1 LTAARPA
8 GAALEDQ
15 VARLLENKIAIVSG
29 AGHGIGR
36 GHALELA
43 KHGAKVVVNDL
54 GASVEGEGSGQDAD
68 EVVALIT
75 DRGGTAVADYGD
87 VADDEQGQALIDR
100 AVSEYGRLDILVN
113 NAGIARDKMIW
124 NMAPVDFDLVMR
136 VHVRGTWLL
145 THYAARHWRSR
156 AKAGEELTGR
166 VINTT
171 SGAGLAGNVGQ
182 TNYATA
188 KAAIVGLTLTASLE
202 LYNLGVTVNAIG
214 PGGLTRL
221 TATIGKDLR
230 PFEPDS
236 LAEDEFHPMYPA
248 GSSPLVA
255 WLASDQAQHVTGQ
268 VIRAIGDKIH
278 LMKGWHESATICSG
292 EKRWDTERLGRQL
305 ATDIFGTRAPGL
317 R

>member
-1 LTAARPA
+1 
-8 GAALEDQ
+8 LEDR
-15 VARLLENKIAIVSG
+15 VARLLENKVAIVTG

-54 GASVEGEGSGQDAD
+54 GVTVDGEGRGKDAD
-68 EVVALIT
+68 EVVAMIAE
-75 DRGGTAVADYGD
+75 RGGEAVADYGD
-87 VADDEQGQALIDR
+87 VADDEQSAELIDR
-100 AVSEYGRLDILVN
+100 AVGEFGRLDILVN
-113 NAGIARDKMIW
+113 NAGIARDRMIW
-124 NMAPVDFDLVMR
+124 NMSSVDFDLVMR

-145 THYAARHWRSR
+145 MHHAARHWRAR
-156 AKAGEELTGR
+156 AKAGEEFTGR
-166 VINTT
+166 ILNTT
-171 SGAGLAGNVGQ
+171 SGAGLVGNVGQ

-202 LYNLGVTVNAIG
+202 LHRLGVTVNAVG

-221 TATIGKDLR
+221 TATMGNDLR
-230 PFEPDS
+230 SFEPDE
-236 LAEDEFHPMYPA
+236 LAEDEFHPMDPA

-255 WLASDQAQHVTGQ
+255 WLASDQSQHVTGQ

-278 LMKGWHESATICSG
+278 LMKGWHEAASICSG
-292 EKRWDTERLGRQL
+292 ERRWNAETLGSQL

>member
-1 LTAARPA
+1 
-8 GAALEDQ
+8 LEDQ
-15 VARLLENKIAIVSG
+15 VARLLENKVAIVTG

-43 KHGAKVVVNDL
+43 RRGARVVVNDL
-54 GASVEGEGSGQDAD
+54 GVSVDGEGSGKDAD
-68 EVVALIT
+68 DVVALIT
-75 DRGGTAVADYGD
+75 DRGGVAVADYGD
-87 VADDEQGQALIDR
+87 VADDEQSEALIDR
-100 AVSEYGRLDILVN
+100 AVAEFGRLDVLVN

-124 NMAPVDFDLVMR
+124 NMSPLDFDLVMR

-145 THYAARHWRSR
+145 MHHAARHWRAR
-156 AKAGEELTGR
+156 AKAGEEFTGR
-166 VINTT
+166 IINTT
-171 SGAGLAGNVGQ
+171 SGAGLLGNVGQ

-202 LYNLGVTVNAIG
+202 LHKLGVTLNAVG

-221 TATIGKDLR
+221 TATMGKDLR
-230 PFEPDS
+230 SFEPDE
-236 LAEDEFHPMYPA
+236 LAEDEFHPMDPA

-278 LMKGWHESATICSG
+278 LMKGWHEAATISSG
-292 EKRWDTERLGRQL
+292 EQRWNAEQLGTQL
-305 ATDIFGTRAPGL
+305 ATDIFGTRAAGL

>member
-1 LTAARPA
+1 
-8 GAALEDQ
+8 LEDQ
-15 VARLLENKIAIVSG
+15 VAQLLENKVAIVTG

-43 KHGAKVVVNDL
+43 RWGARVVVNDL
-54 GASVEGEGSGQDAD
+54 GVSVDGEGSGKDAD
-68 EVVALIT
+68 DVVALIT
-75 DRGGTAVADYGD
+75 DRGGVAIADYGD
-87 VADDEQGQALIDR
+87 VSDDEQSEALIDR
-100 AVSEYGRLDILVN
+100 AVAEFGRLDVLVN

-124 NMAPVDFDLVMR
+124 NMSPLDFDLVMR

-145 THYAARHWRSR
+145 MHHAARHWRARS
-156 AKAGEELTGR
+156 KAGEQFTGR
-166 VINTT
+166 IINTT
-171 SGAGLAGNVGQ
+171 SGAGLLGNVGQ

-188 KAAIVGLTLTASLE
+188 KAAIVGLTLTGSLE
-202 LYNLGVTVNAIG
+202 LHKLGVTVNAVG

-221 TATIGKDLR
+221 TATMGKDLR
-230 PFEPDS
+230 SFEPDE
-236 LAEDEFHPMYPA
+236 LADDEFHPMDPA

-268 VIRAIGDKIH
+268 VIRAIGDRIH
-278 LMKGWHESATICSG
+278 LMKGWYEAATISNG
-292 EKRWDTERLGRQL
+292 EQRWNAEQLGTQL

>member
-1 LTAARPA
+1 
-8 GAALEDQ
+8 LEDQ
-15 VARLLENKIAIVSG
+15 VARLLENKVAVVTG

-43 KHGAKVVVNDL
+43 RQGARVVVNDL
-54 GASVEGEGSGQDAD
+54 GVSVDGEGSGKDAD
-68 EVVALIT
+68 DVVALIT
-75 DRGGTAVADYGD
+75 DRGGAAVADYGD
-87 VADDEQGQALIDR
+87 VSDDEQSEALIDR
-100 AVSEYGRLDILVN
+100 AVAEFGRLDVVVN

-124 NMAPVDFDLVMR
+124 NMSPLDFDLVMR

-145 THYAARHWRSR
+145 MHHAARHWRARS
-156 AKAGEELTGR
+156 KAGEELTGR
-166 VINTT
+166 IINTT
-171 SGAGLAGNVGQ
+171 SGAGLLGNVGQ

-188 KAAIVGLTLTASLE
+188 KAAIVGLTLTGSLE
-202 LYNLGVTVNAIG
+202 LHKLGVTVNAVG

-221 TATIGKDLR
+221 TATMGRDLR
-230 PFEPDS
+230 AFEPDD
-236 LAEDEFHPMYPA
+236 LAEDEFHPMDPA

-255 WLASDQAQHVTGQ
+255 WLASDQSQHVTGQ

-278 LMKGWHESATICSG
+278 LMKGWHEAATISSG
-292 EKRWDTERLGRQL
+292 ERRWNAEQLGTQL